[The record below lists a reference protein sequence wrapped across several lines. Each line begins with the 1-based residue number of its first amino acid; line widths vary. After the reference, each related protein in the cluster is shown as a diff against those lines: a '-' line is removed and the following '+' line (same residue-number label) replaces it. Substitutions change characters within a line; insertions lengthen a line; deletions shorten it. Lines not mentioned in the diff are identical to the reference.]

1 MSRKDRLDG
10 PAAGAGYTGGWERG
24 EEISGRALRP
34 TVGWSNWRT
43 QAAECK
49 CPHGAVSTDLDRGG
63 GKDLDSSG

>member
-1 MSRKDRLDG
+1 MVQQRGQGTL
-10 PAAGAGYTGGWERG
+10 AGGNREKR
-24 EEISGRALRP
+24 SGRALRP